1 MNDIKISWGSNPY
14 HSAPTAP
21 AIQVKEREVKMAARG
36 KFAWQVVDHNKEV
49 VHTSDFSNNFI
60 FDWGLDQV
68 AAMTWARAFEW
79 CRVGIIP
86 TGSLQ
91 TSSGRN
97 ALGQYSLQQENA
109 QSRTYFTGILPSPF
123 NFSGCGSEVVSGSG
137 VMLRRTYDF
146 NPEVGNQVYTEI
158 GWSPLQNGN
167 LFSRVIATSGGL
179 TGVTVL
185 EGQSIRV
192 IYELEVF
199 VGPSGQINPYPITGW
214 NSSGTMGVQMFGL
227 SAVGPTGNSTFFD
240 TASGANEPSMG
251 ARGFISDNSSPLA
264 PVGTDVNRDG
274 LNCYQADTTVFP
286 YVASTYNRRKRFFI
300 PAASGVYNGYNSV
313 GIGVSGGNA
322 ANNNTFVHV
331 FDAPVNKE
339 VDYILN
345 LNFYYSWGR
354 LT

>member
-1 MNDIKISWGSNPY
+1 MNDINISWGQQVP
-14 HSAPTAP
+14 SAPVLQA
-21 AIQVKEREVKMAARG
+21 KEREVKMAARG
-36 KFAWQVVDHNKEV
+36 KFAWQVLEKNQV
-49 VHTSDFSNNFI
+49 VHTSDFTNNFI

-68 AAMTWARAFEW
+68 AAMTWARCFEY

-97 ALGQYSLQQENA
+97 ALAQYSLQQENA
-109 QSRTYFTGILPSPF
+109 QSNTYFTGVLPAPF
-123 NFSGCGSEVVSGSG
+123 GFSGCGSSVVSGSG
-137 VMLRRTYDF
+137 VLMRRTYDF

-158 GWSPLQNGN
+158 GWSPAVGGN

-214 NSSGTMGVQMFGL
+214 NSSGTMGVQLFGL
-227 SAVGPTGNSTFFD
+227 SSVDATGKSTYFD
-240 TASGANEPSMG
+240 AASGSNEPSVG
-251 ARGFISDNSSPLA
+251 ARGFISDNAAGLA
-264 PVGTDVNRDG
+264 AVGSKVDRTSANK
-274 LNCYQADTTVFP
+274 YEADTTMFT

-300 PAASGVYNGYNSV
+300 PASSGVFSGYNCV
-313 GIGVSGGNA
+313 GIGLSGAGANA
-322 ANNNTFVHV
+322 ATNNSFVHV
-331 FDAPVNKE
+331 FDAPVYKE
-339 VDYILN
+339 LDFILN